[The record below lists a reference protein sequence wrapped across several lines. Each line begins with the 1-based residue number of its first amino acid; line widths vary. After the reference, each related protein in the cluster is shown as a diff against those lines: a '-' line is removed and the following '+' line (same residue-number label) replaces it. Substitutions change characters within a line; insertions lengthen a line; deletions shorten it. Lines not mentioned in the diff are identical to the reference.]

1 MKISDKEKNEI
12 INYVKAGKYLPEKY
26 KFLIFEEQDDVSLT
40 WLDKEFKITN
50 VNLPFQ
56 SIEHVDTPRS
66 EENVSLQKDLFDFSG
81 RQLKGWTNKLIWG
94 DNKLILSSLRN
105 GQIYEEIQNQG
116 GLKLVYIDPPFDVG
130 AKFYMPITIGK
141 HDLIKSPSVLEE
153 VAYDD
158 TWGKGLNSFNQMI
171 YERLYLIKNLMSED
185 GSIYVHCDWR
195 VNSYMRIILDEIF
208 GKENFK
214 NEIIWSYRIQGVGK
228 KFWARK
234 HDSIYFYTKSDKY
247 TFYPE
252 KEKNIYEKPFI
263 DTQKEKSKIEDLS
276 KKQKE
281 DILKKISNNQ
291 SIDPKF
297 KNYIF
302 DTYFNEVYVRDVWDS
317 DSTKPLISGSK
328 EYLKYPTQKPEGLL
342 KRIIKASSNEGDLI
356 ADFFA
361 GSGTSISVAEQM
373 NRKWIGTDLSKY
385 SIHTSRKRLIETQRK
400 LKSDGK
406 SYRAFEVLNLGKYER
421 QYFMKSFNKD
431 LSISEK
437 IKNINFK
444 KFKKLVIDAY
454 NAKSSEG
461 YQNFDAVKNNSL
473 IHIGP
478 VDYPVTREDILR
490 IIEESKQS
498 KIRSVHILAFD
509 YEMGLFPAMINQAK
523 DFGITIEAKKFHKMF
538 LIQEQSKIIL

>member
-1 MKISDKEKNEI
+1 
-12 INYVKAGKYLPEKY
+12 
-26 KFLIFEEQDDVSLT
+26 
-40 WLDKEFKITN
+40 
-50 VNLPFQ
+50 
-56 SIEHVDTPRS
+56 
-66 EENVSLQKDLFDFSG
+66 
-81 RQLKGWTNKLIWG
+81 
-94 DNKLILSSLRN
+94 
-105 GQIYEEIQNQG
+105 
-116 GLKLVYIDPPFDVG
+116 
-130 AKFYMPITIGK
+130 MPITIGK

-291 SIDPKF
+291 SIDPTY

-317 DSTKPLISGSK
+317 DSTKPLISGARIP
-328 EYLKYPTQKPEGLL
+328 EIPTQKPEGLL

-356 ADFFA
+356 
-361 GSGTSISVAEQM
+361 
-373 NRKWIGTDLSKY
+373 
-385 SIHTSRKRLIETQRK
+385 
-400 LKSDGK
+400 
-406 SYRAFEVLNLGKYER
+406 
-421 QYFMKSFNKD
+421 
-431 LSISEK
+431 
-437 IKNINFK
+437 
-444 KFKKLVIDAY
+444 VI
-454 NAKSSEG
+454 
-461 YQNFDAVKNNSL
+461 
-473 IHIGP
+473 
-478 VDYPVTREDILR
+478 
-490 IIEESKQS
+490 
-498 KIRSVHILAFD
+498 
-509 YEMGLFPAMINQAK
+509 
-523 DFGITIEAKKFHKMF
+523 F
-538 LIQEQSKIIL
+538 LWDQELLYL